1 MNYIGLYGDIL
12 GIGRMEH
19 HNEENMEHEME
30 RGIGFRGLGVRLGM
44 ALDQ

>member
-12 GIGRMEH
+12 GIGRMEQH
-19 HNEENMEHEME
+19 REENMKQEME
-30 RGIGFRGLGVRLGM
+30 RGIGVKGLGVRLGI